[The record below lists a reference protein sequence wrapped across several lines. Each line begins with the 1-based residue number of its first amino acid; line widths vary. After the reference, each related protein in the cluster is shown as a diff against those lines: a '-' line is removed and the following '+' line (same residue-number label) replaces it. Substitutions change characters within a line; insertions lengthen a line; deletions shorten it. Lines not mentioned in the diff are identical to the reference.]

1 MHKNNLIIAY
11 MLELNIKLNNPPADV
26 AVANMLIEVERLAQF
41 GEPLLKIVHGYGS
54 NNIGGT
60 IKKQALQ
67 KLAAL
72 KRQNKIAG
80 FFPCE
85 QLNTTTEEYKTLIK
99 KYPELILDPDL
110 LNKNPGITL
119 ILLK

>member
-1 MHKNNLIIAY
+1 
-11 MLELNIKLNNPPADV
+11 V
-26 AVANMLIEVERLAQF
+26 RLTQF
-41 GEPLLKIVHGYGS
+41 VEPLLKIVHGYGS